1 MNKDI
6 DKIFADAHEE
16 VRREREIKK
25 ADFMRRAADAAEKRR
40 RLTELK
46 RVEEEY
52 WRRHPLTEEEKN
64 QYKEV
69 LQNLRE
75 KNKNKHNTEE

>member
-6 DKIFADAHEE
+6 NKIFADAHEE
-16 VRREREIKK
+16 
-25 ADFMRRAADAAEKRR
+25 
-40 RLTELK
+40 
-46 RVEEEY
+46 Y
-52 WRRHPLTEEEKN
+52 WRSHPLTEEEKN